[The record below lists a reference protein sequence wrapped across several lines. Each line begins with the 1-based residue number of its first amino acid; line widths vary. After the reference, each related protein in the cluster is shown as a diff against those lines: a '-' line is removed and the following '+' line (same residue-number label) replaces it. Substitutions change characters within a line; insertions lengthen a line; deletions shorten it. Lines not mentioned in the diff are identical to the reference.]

1 MKSKFKAFWSRLSS
15 KQRRSFV
22 TVTVG
27 CSLICFSLLGYLA
40 TREKSSPPVDAKKK
54 TDLVLLEPKLLEKT
68 QFLETQKEMARKDEE
83 NRQLKQQMEAIKAGG
98 PVLAG
103 QPALPS
109 PGVPVAGQPPLP
121 AQPVTVVQGQ
131 GTQMFPETMHAGHKV
146 GKGNT
151 VVASAPSPVLP
162 KGALP
167 LPPPPPLP
175 ADDASGQSATPP
187 ETEIGDISLVSSNF
201 QAKTP
206 PPEDKK
212 KEAAAMYLPPSF
224 MEAILLSGLDAPTSS
239 DAKGNP
245 VPALLKVKTPAF
257 LPNSVRADLKGCYVI
272 ADGRGNLATERA
284 ELLLVSLS
292 CLDRKGRA
300 VIDQKVKGFV
310 VDQDS
315 KIGLRGRVVAKMG
328 SMIARS
334 MIAGF
339 FGGVGE
345 VVRSSA
351 TTTAISPLG
360 TTQTVSAGDLAKA
373 GVGNGLANGFKD
385 IEKFYM
391 ELAHQTMPVIE
402 VSAAKPVT
410 LVISEGVNL
419 EIKKLRKGGVK

>member
-1 MKSKFKAFWSRLSS
+1 MKDKFKAFWSKLSS

-22 TVTVG
+22 MVTVG
-27 CSLICFSLLGYLA
+27 CVLIGFSLIGYLA
-40 TREKSSPPVDAKKK
+40 TRGKSAPPEDKRRQM
-54 TDLVLLEPKLLEKT
+54 DLALEPKLLEKT
-68 QFLETQKEMARKDEE
+68 QYLETQKEMARKDEE
-83 NRQLKQQMEAIKAGG
+83 NRLLKQQMEAIRNGVASAGSASSS
-98 PVLAG
+98 VAS
-103 QPALPS
+103 AS
-109 PGVPVAGQPPLP
+109 PTPGQPPVP
-121 AQPVTVVQGQ
+121 GQPNPVAQGNGPQAMPGTVT
-131 GTQMFPETMHAGHKV
+131 AGR
-146 GKGNT
+146 KG
-151 VVASAPSPVLP
+151 VKSSVASASPPPPSLSM
-162 KGALP
+162 GTLP
-167 LPPPPPLP
+167 LPPPPPMPSGDLT
-175 ADDASGQSATPP
+175 GQSATPP
-187 ETEIGDISLVSSNF
+187 DTEVGDISLVSSSA
-201 QAKTP
+201 QSKIP
-206 PPEDKK
+206 PAEDKK
-212 KEAAAMYLPPSF
+212 KETTAMYLPPSF

-245 VPALLKVKTPAF
+245 VPVLLKVKTPAF

-339 FGGVGE
+339 FGGVGD

-360 TTQTVSAGDLAKA
+360 ATQTIGAADLAKA
-373 GVGNGLANGFKD
+373 GVGNGLASGFKD

>member
-1 MKSKFKAFWSRLSS
+1 MKNKFKAFWDRLSS
-15 KQRRSFV
+15 KQRRNFV
-22 TVTVG
+22 TVMVG
-27 CSLICFSLLGYLA
+27 CALIGFSLLGYIA
-40 TREKSSPPVDAKKK
+40 TKGKAEPTANAKQTK
-54 TDLVLLEPKLLEKT
+54 DLSIETKLLEKS
-68 QFLETQKEMARKDEE
+68 QILESQKDMARKDEE
-83 NRQLKQQMEAIKAGG
+83 NRLLKQQMEAIKNGAAGAG
-98 PVLAG
+98 NIPMPVASPTPIPG
-103 QPALPS
+103 QPPV
-109 PGVPVAGQPPLP
+109 PGQPIPVAQEKGAQAMPEAIAAGRKGAMGSVAFSSPPPPSMKGTLPLPPLPPLP
-121 AQPVTVVQGQ
+121 AGDQ
-131 GTQMFPETMHAGHKV
+131 
-146 GKGNT
+146 
-151 VVASAPSPVLP
+151 
-162 KGALP
+162 
-167 LPPPPPLP
+167 
-175 ADDASGQSATPP
+175 SGQAAPPP
-187 ETEIGDISLVSSNF
+187 ETEIGDISLVSSGV
-201 QAKTP
+201 QTKTP
-206 PPEDKK
+206 PADDKK
-212 KEAAAMYLPPSF
+212 KEMTAMYLPPSF

-272 ADGRGNLATERA
+272 ADGKGNLATERA

-339 FGGVGE
+339 FGGVGD

-373 GVGNGLANGFKD
+373 GIGSGLANGFKD
-385 IEKFYM
+385 MEKFYM

>member
-1 MKSKFKAFWSRLSS
+1 MKNRIKVFWSGLSS
-15 KQRRSFV
+15 KRRKELAIAG
-22 TVTVG
+22 VG
-27 CSLICFSLLGYLA
+27 CGLLFLSLLGYLV
-40 TREKSSPPVDAKKK
+40 TRDRTASPAEAKKPS
-54 TDLVLLEPKLLEKT
+54 VLALEPKLLEKS
-68 QFLETQKEMARKDEE
+68 QMLETQKELSQKDEE
-83 NRQLKQQMEAIKAGG
+83 LKKYKEQIEAIKAGAAILPG
-98 PVLAG
+98 QPPVPAQPAVAQG
-103 QPALPS
+103 ETAQVKHGDASMGNKGIKNHPVIPPPPPALP
-109 PGVPVAGQPPLP
+109 
-121 AQPVTVVQGQ
+121 
-131 GTQMFPETMHAGHKV
+131 
-146 GKGNT
+146 NT
-151 VVASAPSPVLP
+151 
-162 KGALP
+162 P
-167 LPPPPPLP
+167 LPPPPPPPVPVHGADHAGLNAPP
-175 ADDASGQSATPP
+175 A
-187 ETEIGDISLVSSNF
+187 ETEIGDIAFVSSGVSP
-201 QAKTP
+201 KTAQS
-206 PPEDKK
+206 EDKK
-212 KEAAAMYLPPSF
+212 KEPAALYLPPSF

-239 DAKGNP
+239 EAKGNP

-272 ADGRGNLATERA
+272 ADGKGNLATERA

-339 FGGVGE
+339 FGGVGD
-345 VVRSSA
+345 VLKSSA

-360 TTQTVSAGDLAKA
+360 TTQTISPTDLAKA
-373 GVGNGLANGFKD
+373 GVGNGLAAGFKD

-419 EIKKLRKGGVK
+419 EIKKIRKGGVK

>member
-1 MKSKFKAFWSRLSS
+1 MKNKFKAFWSGLNS
-15 KQRRSFV
+15 KQRRDLAIV
-22 TVTVG
+22 GVG
-27 CSLICFSLLGYLA
+27 CMLICLSLLGYLA
-40 TREKSSPPVDAKKK
+40 TRGKTAPPSEVKKPS
-54 TDLVLLEPKLLEKT
+54 TLALEPKLLEKN
-68 QFLETQKEMARKDEE
+68 QFLETQKELSQKDEE
-83 NRQLKQQMEAIKAGG
+83 LKKYKLEMEAIKAGTVG
-98 PVLAG
+98 QPVLVSSSDATPGQSSLPG
-103 QPALPS
+103 QP
-109 PGVPVAGQPPLP
+109 VPVAQGQGPHVVAESVNAGRKGTKGNAAVASPPLP
-121 AQPVTVVQGQ
+121 
-131 GTQMFPETMHAGHKV
+131 
-146 GKGNT
+146 
-151 VVASAPSPVLP
+151 SLP

-167 LPPPPPLP
+167 PPPPPPSLP
-175 ADDASGQSATPP
+175 GGDPYGQSAPP
-187 ETEIGDISLVSSNF
+187 AETEIGDIALVSSTV
-201 QAKTP
+201 QTKT

-212 KEAAAMYLPPSF
+212 KEPAALYLPPSF

-272 ADGRGNLATERA
+272 ADGKGNLATERA

-339 FGGVGE
+339 FGGVGD

-360 TTQTVSAGDLAKA
+360 TTQTIGAADLAKA

>member
-1 MKSKFKAFWSRLSS
+1 MKNKFIAFWSGLSS

-22 TVTVG
+22 MVTVG
-27 CSLICFSLLGYLA
+27 CSLIGFSLLGYLA
-40 TREKSSPPVDAKKK
+40 TREKTAPPVDSKQAK
-54 TDLVLLEPKLLEKT
+54 DLSFETNLLEKS
-68 QFLETQKEMARKDEE
+68 QILETQKELSLKDEE
-83 NRQLKQQMEAIKAGG
+83 LKKYKEQMEAIKAG
-98 PVLAG
+98 A
-103 QPALPS
+103 A
-109 PGVPVAGQPPLP
+109 VPAGQPPLP
-121 AQPVTVVQGQ
+121 ASGAPAPPLPAQPVAVAQGQ
-131 GTQMFPETMHAGHKV
+131 GTKMAPENAIHK
-146 GKGNT
+146 GAKGST
-151 VVASAPSPVLP
+151 AIATASTPAFP

-167 LPPPPPLP
+167 LPPPPPP
-175 ADDASGQSATPP
+175 PSGEAYGQSAPP
-187 ETEIGDISLVSSNF
+187 PDTEIGDISLVSSTVP
-201 QAKTP
+201 AKAPT
-206 PPEDKK
+206 PEDKK
-212 KEAAAMYLPPSF
+212 KETTAMYLPPSF

-272 ADGRGNLATERA
+272 ADGKGNLATERA

-339 FGGVGE
+339 FGGVGD
-345 VVRSSA
+345 VIKTSA

-360 TTQTVSAGDLAKA
+360 STQTIGAADLAKA
-373 GVGNGLANGFKD
+373 GVGSGLASGFKD

-419 EIKKLRKGGVK
+419 EIKKLRKGGNK

>member
-1 MKSKFKAFWSRLSS
+1 MKDKFKAFWSGLSS
-15 KQRRSFV
+15 RQRRDLAIV
-22 TVTVG
+22 GVG
-27 CSLICFSLLGYLA
+27 CLLICLSLLGYLGI
-40 TREKSSPPVDAKKK
+40 REKAAPPAEVKKPSNLSP
-54 TDLVLLEPKLLEKT
+54 EPHLMEKN
-68 QFLETQKEMARKDEE
+68 QLMEAQKELAQKDEE
-83 NRQLKQQMEAIKAGG
+83 LKKYRQEMEAIKAGT
-98 PVLAG
+98 PG
-103 QPALPS
+103 QP
-109 PGVPVAGQPPLP
+109 VQVASGAIPNQPPLP
-121 AQPVTVVQGQ
+121 GQSVPVAQGQTAQPI
-131 GTQMFPETMHAGHKV
+131 PEAAHAGR
-146 GKGNT
+146 KGAKGSPT
-151 VVASAPSPVLP
+151 IASASASALP
-162 KGALP
+162 KGTLP
-167 LPPPPPLP
+167 LPPPPPPPP
-175 ADDASGQSATPP
+175 AGDSIGQSAPP
-187 ETEIGDISLVSSNF
+187 AETEIGDIVLVSNDV
-201 QAKTP
+201 QQKAV
-206 PPEDKK
+206 PEDKK
-212 KEAAAMYLPPSF
+212 KEPASLYLPPSF

-272 ADGRGNLATERA
+272 ADGKGNLATERA

-339 FGGVGE
+339 FGGVGN
-345 VVRSSA
+345 VIRTSA

-360 TTQTVSAGDLAKA
+360 TTQTVGAGDLAKA

-419 EIKKLRKGGVK
+419 EIKKIRKGGTQ

>member
-1 MKSKFKAFWSRLSS
+1 MKDKFKAFWSKLSS

-22 TVTVG
+22 MITVG
-27 CSLICFSLLGYLA
+27 CALICFSMLGYLA
-40 TREKSSPPVDAKKK
+40 TKGKNSPPLDAKKRM
-54 TDLVLLEPKLLEKT
+54 DLALEPKLLEKT
-68 QFLETQKEMARKDEE
+68 EYLETQKEIARKDEE
-83 NRQLKQQMEAIKAGG
+83 NRQLKQQMEAIKSGATG
-98 PVLAG
+98 VTS
-103 QPALPS
+103 QPALPAS
-109 PGVPVAGQPPLP
+109 ATPNPVQPALQGQPI
-121 AQPVTVVQGQ
+121 TVAQGQ
-131 GTQMFPETMHAGHKV
+131 GPQATPGGLAV
-146 GKGNT
+146 VRKGT
-151 VVASAPSPVLP
+151 KGTGPFASPPPPNLS
-162 KGALP
+162 KGAFP

-175 ADDASGQSATPP
+175 AGEGYGQPATLP
-187 ETEIGDISLVSSNF
+187 ETEIGDISLVSSTV
-201 QAKTP
+201 QTKTP

-212 KEAAAMYLPPSF
+212 KETTAMYLPPSF

-292 CLDRKGRA
+292 CLDRKGGA

-339 FGGVGE
+339 FGGVGD
-345 VVRSSA
+345 VIRSSA

-373 GVGNGLANGFKD
+373 GVGNGLASGFKD

-402 VSAAKPVT
+402 VSASKPVT

>member
-1 MKSKFKAFWSRLSS
+1 MKNKFKAFWSGLSS
-15 KQRRSFV
+15 RQRRDLAIV
-22 TVTVG
+22 GVG
-27 CSLICFSLLGYLA
+27 CMLISMSLLGYLV
-40 TREKSSPPVDAKKK
+40 TRGNTALPSEVKKPS
-54 TDLVLLEPKLLEKT
+54 TLAIDQKLLEKS
-68 QFLETQKEMARKDEE
+68 QFLETQKELSQKDEE
-83 NRQLKQQMEAIKAGG
+83 LKKYKQEIEAIKAGT
-98 PVLAG
+98 AG
-103 QPALPS
+103 QPVLTASAAPT
-109 PGVPVAGQPPLP
+109 PGQPPLSG
-121 AQPVTVVQGQ
+121 QPLSVAQGQ
-131 GTQMFPETMHAGHKV
+131 TVQMVPDAAHAARKGV
-146 GKGNT
+146 KGNAA
-151 VVASAPSPVLP
+151 VISPPPQGLM
-162 KGALP
+162 KMA
-167 LPPPPPLP
+167 LPPPPPPLHGG
-175 ADDASGQSATPP
+175 DISGQPAPP
-187 ETEIGDISLVSSNF
+187 VETEIGDISLVSSNV
-201 QAKTP
+201 QPKSLPA
-206 PPEDKK
+206 EDKK
-212 KEAAAMYLPPSF
+212 KETAALYLPPSF

-272 ADGRGNLATERA
+272 ADGKGNLATERA

-339 FGGVGE
+339 FGGVGD
-345 VVRSSA
+345 VIKSSA

-360 TTQTVSAGDLAKA
+360 TTQTIGAADLAKA

-419 EIKKLRKGGVK
+419 EIKKIRKGGMQ

>member
-1 MKSKFKAFWSRLSS
+1 MPTGD
-15 KQRRSFV
+15 Q
-22 TVTVG
+22 T
-27 CSLICFSLLGYLA
+27 
-40 TREKSSPPVDAKKK
+40 
-54 TDLVLLEPKLLEKT
+54 
-68 QFLETQKEMARKDEE
+68 
-83 NRQLKQQMEAIKAGG
+83 
-98 PVLAG
+98 
-103 QPALPS
+103 
-109 PGVPVAGQPPLP
+109 
-121 AQPVTVVQGQ
+121 
-131 GTQMFPETMHAGHKV
+131 
-146 GKGNT
+146 
-151 VVASAPSPVLP
+151 
-162 KGALP
+162 
-167 LPPPPPLP
+167 
-175 ADDASGQSATPP
+175 GQSAPPP
-187 ETEIGDISLVSSNF
+187 ETEIGDISLVSSSG
-201 QAKTP
+201 QAKTLP
-206 PPEDKK
+206 AEDKK
-212 KEAAAMYLPPSF
+212 KETTAMYLPPSF

-339 FGGVGE
+339 FGGVGD
-345 VVRSSA
+345 VVKSSA

-360 TTQTVSAGDLAKA
+360 TTQTIGAADLAKA

>member
-1 MKSKFKAFWSRLSS
+1 MKNKFIAFWSGLSS

-22 TVTVG
+22 MVTVG
-27 CSLICFSLLGYLA
+27 CSLIGFSLLGYLA
-40 TREKSSPPVDAKKK
+40 TRGKTSPPVDVKKNM
-54 TDLVLLEPKLLEKT
+54 DLVLESRLLEKT
-68 QFLETQKEMARKDEE
+68 QYLETQKELSQKDEE
-83 NRQLKQQMEAIKAGG
+83 LKKYKEQMEAIKAGAAV
-98 PVLAG
+98 PAG
-103 QPALPS
+103 QPPLPS
-109 PGVPVAGQPPLP
+109 SGAPAPPLP
-121 AQPVTVVQGQ
+121 AQPVTVAQGQ
-131 GTQMFPETMHAGHKV
+131 GPKMAPENAVHK
-146 GKGNT
+146 GTKGNT
-151 VVASAPSPVLP
+151 AIATASTPAFP

-167 LPPPPPLP
+167 LPPPPPPPSGETYGQP
-175 ADDASGQSATPP
+175 APPP
-187 ETEIGDISLVSSNF
+187 ETEIGDISLVSSTV
-201 QAKTP
+201 QGKALA
-206 PPEDKK
+206 PEDKK
-212 KEAAAMYLPPSF
+212 KETAAMYLPPSF

-272 ADGRGNLATERA
+272 ADGKGNLATERA

-339 FGGVGE
+339 FGGVGD
-345 VVRSSA
+345 VIRTSA

-360 TTQTVSAGDLAKA
+360 STQTIGAADLAKA
-373 GVGNGLANGFKD
+373 GVGSGLASGFKD

-419 EIKKLRKGGVK
+419 EIKKLRNGGNK

>member
-1 MKSKFKAFWSRLSS
+1 MKDRFKARWNGLSS
-15 KQRRSFV
+15 RQRRNLV
-22 TVTVG
+22 IAAVG
-27 CSLICFSLLGYLA
+27 CVVICISLAGYLA
-40 TREKSSPPVDAKKK
+40 TRGNNAQSPDVKKPSSLAI
-54 TDLVLLEPKLLEKT
+54 ESKLLEKN
-68 QFLETQKEMARKDEE
+68 QFLEAQKELSQKDEE
-83 NRQLKQQMEAIKAGG
+83 LKKYRQEMEEIMAGKAAQPGQSVPAAQG
-98 PVLAG
+98 QTARMIPDAALAG
-103 QPALPS
+103 RKGTRGNTAVASTPNPGLPKVS
-109 PGVPVAGQPPLP
+109 LPPIPLPPLP
-121 AQPVTVVQGQ
+121 GGDP
-131 GTQMFPETMHAGHKV
+131 
-146 GKGNT
+146 
-151 VVASAPSPVLP
+151 
-162 KGALP
+162 
-167 LPPPPPLP
+167 
-175 ADDASGQSATPP
+175 SGQSATPA
-187 ETEIGDISLVSSNF
+187 ETEIGDISLVMGTV
-201 QAKTP
+201 QPKI

-212 KEAAAMYLPPSF
+212 KEPAALYLPPSF

-272 ADGRGNLATERA
+272 ADGKGNLATERA

-328 SMIARS
+328 SLIARS

-339 FGGVGE
+339 FGGVGD
-345 VVRSSA
+345 VIRSSA

-360 TTQTVSAGDLAKA
+360 ATQTIGTADLAKA

-419 EIKKLRKGGVK
+419 EIKKIRKGGMQ

>member
-1 MKSKFKAFWSRLSS
+1 MKSKLEAFWSRLSS
-15 KQRRSFV
+15 KQRRDLAIIG
-22 TVTVG
+22 VG
-27 CSLICFSLLGYLA
+27 CTLICLSLLGYLA
-40 TREKSSPPVDAKKK
+40 TRGKMAQPSEAMKPSSLA
-54 TDLVLLEPKLLEKT
+54 LEPKLLEKN
-68 QFLETQKEMARKDEE
+68 QFLETQKELSQKDEE
-83 NRQLKQQMEAIKAGG
+83 LKKYKQEMEAIKAGS
-98 PVLAG
+98 AG
-103 QPALPS
+103 QP
-109 PGVPVAGQPPLP
+109 VPVSSTGAIPGGQPPLP
-121 AQPVTVVQGQ
+121 GQPVPVAQGQ
-131 GTQMFPETMHAGHKV
+131 GPHAVPETETFGR
-146 GKGNT
+146 KG
-151 VVASAPSPVLP
+151 ARGSAAAVSPPPPGLP

-167 LPPPPPLP
+167 PPPPPPLP
-175 ADDASGQSATPP
+175 GGEPSSQSVPLA
-187 ETEIGDISLVSSNF
+187 ETEIGDISLISSTV
-201 QAKTP
+201 QPKAAS
-206 PPEDKK
+206 EDKK
-212 KEAAAMYLPPSF
+212 KESAALYLPPSF

-272 ADGRGNLATERA
+272 ADGKGNLATERA

-339 FGGVGE
+339 FGGVGD

-360 TTQTVSAGDLAKA
+360 ATQTVGAGDLAKA
-373 GVGNGLANGFKD
+373 GVGSGLANGFKD

-419 EIKKLRKGGVK
+419 EIKKIRRGGVQ

>member
-1 MKSKFKAFWSRLSS
+1 MKSKLEAFWSRLGSR
-15 KQRRSFV
+15 QRRDLAIIG
-22 TVTVG
+22 VG
-27 CSLICFSLLGYLA
+27 CLLICLSLLGYLA
-40 TREKSSPPVDAKKK
+40 TRGKMAQPSEVMKPSSLA
-54 TDLVLLEPKLLEKT
+54 LEPKLLEKN
-68 QFLETQKEMARKDEE
+68 QFLETQKELSQKDEE
-83 NRQLKQQMEAIKAGG
+83 LKKYKQEMEAIKAGN
-98 PVLAG
+98 AG
-103 QPALPS
+103 QPALAS
-109 PGVPVAGQPPLP
+109 STGAIPGGQPPLP
-121 AQPVTVVQGQ
+121 GQPVPVAQGQ
-131 GTQMFPETMHAGHKV
+131 GPHAVPETENSGR
-146 GKGNT
+146 KG
-151 VVASAPSPVLP
+151 ARGSAAAVSPPPPGLP

-167 LPPPPPLP
+167 PPPPPPFP
-175 ADDASGQSATPP
+175 AGEPSGQSVPVA
-187 ETEIGDISLVSSNF
+187 ETEIGDISLVSSTV
-201 QAKTP
+201 QPKAAS
-206 PPEDKK
+206 EDKK
-212 KEAAAMYLPPSF
+212 KEPAALYLPPSF

-272 ADGRGNLATERA
+272 ADGKGNLATERA

-339 FGGVGE
+339 FGGVGD

-360 TTQTVSAGDLAKA
+360 ATQTVGAGDLAKA
-373 GVGNGLANGFKD
+373 GVGSGLANGFKD

-419 EIKKLRKGGVK
+419 EIKKIRRGGVQ

>member
-1 MKSKFKAFWSRLSS
+1 MKNRIKAFWSGLSS
-15 KQRRSFV
+15 KRRKELAIAGVGFALIFLSF
-22 TVTVG
+22 
-27 CSLICFSLLGYLA
+27 LGYLA
-40 TREKSSPPVDAKKK
+40 TRGKDASPAEVKKSLNLA
-54 TDLVLLEPKLLEKT
+54 LEPKLLEKS
-68 QFLETQKEMARKDEE
+68 QMLETQKELAQKDEE
-83 NRQLKQQMEAIKAGG
+83 LKKYKEEMELIKAGAAVPSG
-98 PVLAG
+98 LPPVPG
-103 QPALPS
+103 QPVAVAQGQTTPAKPEVASSRQNGTKGSFTS
-109 PGVPVAGQPPLP
+109 PPPPPLP
-121 AQPVTVVQGQ
+121 RT
-131 GTQMFPETMHAGHKV
+131 
-146 GKGNT
+146 
-151 VVASAPSPVLP
+151 
-162 KGALP
+162 P
-167 LPPPPPLP
+167 LPPPPPP
-175 ADDASGQSATPP
+175 PVPVPGADHSGQSAPP
-187 ETEIGDISLVSSNF
+187 AETEIGDIALVSNPV
-201 QAKTP
+201 QIKI
-206 PPEDKK
+206 PPENKK
-212 KEAAAMYLPPSF
+212 KEPSALYLPPSF

-239 DAKGNP
+239 EAKGNP

-272 ADGRGNLATERA
+272 ADGKGNLATERA

-300 VIDQKVKGFV
+300 VIDQKAKGFV

-339 FGGVGE
+339 FGGVGD
-345 VVRSSA
+345 VLKSSA

-360 TTQTVSAGDLAKA
+360 TTQTVSASDLAKA
-373 GVGNGLANGFKD
+373 GVGNGLASGFKD

-419 EIKKLRKGGVK
+419 EIKKIRKGGVK

>member
-1 MKSKFKAFWSRLSS
+1 MKNKIKAFWSGLNS
-15 KQRRSFV
+15 KQRRDV
-22 TVTVG
+22 AIAGVG
-27 CSLICFSLLGYLA
+27 CILICLSLLGYLA
-40 TREKSSPPVDAKKK
+40 TRGKTKEPSDVKKPA
-54 TDLVLLEPKLLEKT
+54 TLALEPKLLEKN
-68 QFLETQKEMARKDEE
+68 QFLETQKELSQKDEE
-83 NRQLKQQMEAIKAGG
+83 LKKYKQEMEAIKARTNG
-98 PVLAG
+98 PPV
-103 QPALPS
+103 PAVAS
-109 PGVPVAGQPPLP
+109 SGTIPGEPPLP
-121 AQPVTVVQGQ
+121 VQVASVASGQ
-131 GTQMFPETMHAGHKV
+131 GPRVISEPVNTGR
-146 GKGNT
+146 KGPKTNGAF
-151 VVASAPSPVLP
+151 ASSPQPGLP
-162 KGALP
+162 KMA
-167 LPPPPPLP
+167 LPPPPPPPTVGDYSTQP
-175 ADDASGQSATPP
+175 APSA
-187 ETEIGDISLVSSNF
+187 EIEIGDISLVSTTV
-201 QAKTP
+201 QPKA

-212 KEAAAMYLPPSF
+212 KEPASLYLPPSF

-257 LPNSVRADLKGCYVI
+257 LPNSVRADLKGCYII

-339 FGGVGE
+339 FGGVGD
-345 VVRSSA
+345 VVKSSA

-373 GVGNGLANGFKD
+373 GVGNGLASGFKD

-391 ELAHQTMPVIE
+391 ELARQTMPVIE

>member
-1 MKSKFKAFWSRLSS
+1 MMKNKFIAFWRRLSS

-22 TVTVG
+22 MVTVG
-27 CSLICFSLLGYLA
+27 CSLLGFSLLGYLA
-40 TREKSSPPVDAKKK
+40 TRGKTAPPVDAKKK
-54 TDLVLLEPKLLEKT
+54 MDLALEPRLLEKT
-68 QFLETQKEMARKDEE
+68 QYLETQKELSQKDEE
-83 NRQLKQQMEAIKAGG
+83 LKKYKEQMEAIKAGTA
-98 PVLAG
+98 VQSG
-103 QPALPS
+103 QPPLPS
-109 PGVPVAGQPPLP
+109 SGASTGQPPLP
-121 AQPVTVVQGQ
+121 AQPVAVAQGQ
-131 GTQMFPETMHAGHKV
+131 GTKMAPENAGHK
-146 GKGNT
+146 GAKGST
-151 VVASAPSPVLP
+151 AIATAPSPAFP
-162 KGALP
+162 KGAFP
-167 LPPPPPLP
+167 LPPPPPP
-175 ADDASGQSATPP
+175 PSGEAYGQSAPPP
-187 ETEIGDISLVSSNF
+187 ETEIGDISLVSSSV
-201 QAKTP
+201 QAKVPT
-206 PPEDKK
+206 PEDKK
-212 KEAAAMYLPPSF
+212 KETAGMYLPPSF

-272 ADGRGNLATERA
+272 ADGKGNLATERA

-339 FGGVGE
+339 FGGVGD
-345 VVRSSA
+345 VIKTSA

-360 TTQTVSAGDLAKA
+360 STQTIGAADLAKA
-373 GVGNGLANGFKD
+373 GVGSGLASGFKD

-419 EIKKLRKGGVK
+419 EIKKLRKGGNK

>member
-1 MKSKFKAFWSRLSS
+1 MKNKFKAFWSGLNSR
-15 KQRRSFV
+15 QRRDLAIV
-22 TVTVG
+22 GVG
-27 CSLICFSLLGYLA
+27 CMLICLSLLGYLA
-40 TREKSSPPVDAKKK
+40 TRGKTVPPSEVKKPS
-54 TDLVLLEPKLLEKT
+54 TLALEPKLLEKN
-68 QFLETQKEMARKDEE
+68 QFLETQKELSQKDEE
-83 NRQLKQQMEAIKAGG
+83 LKKYKQEMEAIKAGTVG
-98 PVLAG
+98 QPVLVTSPGATPGQSSLPG
-103 QPALPS
+103 QP
-109 PGVPVAGQPPLP
+109 VPVA
-121 AQPVTVVQGQ
+121 QGQ
-131 GTQMFPETMHAGHKV
+131 GPLVMAESANAGRK
-146 GKGNT
+146 GTKGNAA
-151 VVASAPSPVLP
+151 VASPPPPSLP

-167 LPPPPPLP
+167 PPPPPLLP
-175 ADDASGQSATPP
+175 GGDPYGQSAPP
-187 ETEIGDISLVSSNF
+187 AETEIGDIALVSSTV
-201 QAKTP
+201 QPKT

-212 KEAAAMYLPPSF
+212 KEPAALYLPPSF

-272 ADGRGNLATERA
+272 ADGKGNLATERA

-339 FGGVGE
+339 FGGVGD

-360 TTQTVSAGDLAKA
+360 TTQTIGAADLAKA
-373 GVGNGLANGFKD
+373 GVGNGLASGFKD

-419 EIKKLRKGGVK
+419 EIKKIRKGGMQ

>member
-1 MKSKFKAFWSRLSS
+1 MKDKFKAFWIKLSS

-22 TVTVG
+22 MVTVG
-27 CSLICFSLLGYLA
+27 CALIGFSLMGYLA
-40 TREKSSPPVDAKKK
+40 TRGKTAPPEDKRKQM
-54 TDLVLLEPKLLEKT
+54 DLALEPKLLEKT
-68 QFLETQKEMARKDEE
+68 QYLETQKEMARKDEE
-83 NRQLKQQMEAIKAGG
+83 NRLLKQQMEAIKNGTAG
-98 PVLAG
+98 AG
-103 QPALPS
+103 TQPAS
-109 PGVPVAGQPPLP
+109 VASATTTQGQPPVP
-121 AQPVTVVQGQ
+121 GQPIPVAQGNGPQPVTGNAA
-131 GTQMFPETMHAGHKV
+131 AGR
-146 GKGNT
+146 
-151 VVASAPSPVLP
+151 
-162 KGALP
+162 KGAKGSVAFASPPPPSLSKGTLP
-167 LPPPPPLP
+167 LPPPPPMP
-175 ADDASGQSATPP
+175 AGDQYGQPATPP
-187 ETEIGDISLVSSNF
+187 ETEVGDISLVSSSS
-201 QAKTP
+201 QAKIP
-206 PPEDKK
+206 PAEDKK
-212 KEAAAMYLPPSF
+212 KETTAMYLPPSF

-245 VPALLKVKTPAF
+245 VPALMKVKTPAF

-339 FGGVGE
+339 FGGVGD
-345 VVRSSA
+345 VIRSSA

-360 TTQTVSAGDLAKA
+360 ATQTIGAADLAKA
-373 GVGNGLANGFKD
+373 GVGNGLASGFKD

>member
-1 MKSKFKAFWSRLSS
+1 MKDKYKAFWSRLSS

-22 TVTVG
+22 MVTVG
-27 CSLICFSLLGYLA
+27 CVLIGFSLMGYLA
-40 TREKSSPPVDAKKK
+40 TRGKTASPVDAKKSM
-54 TDLVLLEPKLLEKT
+54 DLALEPKLLEKT

-83 NRQLKQQMEAIKAGG
+83 NRQLKQQMEAIKN
-98 PVLAG
+98 
-103 QPALPS
+103 
-109 PGVPVAGQPPLP
+109 GVASSGSVSSPVASASPTPGQPPLP
-121 AQPVTVVQGQ
+121 GQPIPVAQGNGPQPMPGTVS
-131 GTQMFPETMHAGHKV
+131 AGR
-146 GKGNT
+146 KGAKSS
-151 VVASAPSPVLP
+151 VASVSPPPPSIS
-162 KGALP
+162 KGSLP
-167 LPPPPPLP
+167 LPPPPPMPSGDQAGQP
-175 ADDASGQSATPP
+175 ASPP
-187 ETEIGDISLVSSNF
+187 DTEVGDISLVSSSG
-201 QAKTP
+201 QSKITP
-206 PPEDKK
+206 AEDKK
-212 KEAAAMYLPPSF
+212 KETTAMYLPPSF

-339 FGGVGE
+339 FGGVGD
-345 VVRSSA
+345 VIRSSA

-360 TTQTVSAGDLAKA
+360 TTQTVGAGDLAKA

>member
-1 MKSKFKAFWSRLSS
+1 MKSKFKAFWSRLNS
-15 KQRRSFV
+15 KQRRDLAIIG
-22 TVTVG
+22 VG
-27 CSLICFSLLGYLA
+27 CMLICLSLLGYLA
-40 TREKSSPPVDAKKK
+40 TRGKIARPSE
-54 TDLVLLEPKLLEKT
+54 VLKPSTLALEPKLLEKN
-68 QFLETQKEMARKDEE
+68 QFLETQKELSQKDEE
-83 NRQLKQQMEAIKAGG
+83 LKKYKQEMEAIKAGTAG
-98 PVLAG
+98 QPVLASSTG
-103 QPALPS
+103 AIP
-109 PGVPVAGQPPLP
+109 GQPPLP
-121 AQPVTVVQGQ
+121 GQPVPVVQGQ
-131 GTQMFPETMHAGHKV
+131 GPHSIPEAENFGR
-146 GKGNT
+146 KGARGSNA
-151 VVASAPSPVLP
+151 VASPPPPGLP

-167 LPPPPPLP
+167 PPPPPP
-175 ADDASGQSATPP
+175 PPFPGGEPSGQSVPVA
-187 ETEIGDISLVSSNF
+187 ETEIGDISLISSTV
-201 QAKTP
+201 QPKAP
-206 PPEDKK
+206 AEDKK
-212 KEAAAMYLPPSF
+212 KEPAALYLPPSF

-272 ADGRGNLATERA
+272 ADGKGNLATERA

-339 FGGVGE
+339 FGGVGD

-360 TTQTVSAGDLAKA
+360 ATQTVSAGDLAKA
-373 GVGNGLANGFKD
+373 GVGNGLASGFKD

-419 EIKKLRKGGVK
+419 EIKKIRRGGVQ

>member
-1 MKSKFKAFWSRLSS
+1 MKNKFKAFWDKLTS

-22 TVTVG
+22 AVTVG
-27 CSLICFSLLGYLA
+27 CALLGFSLLGYLA
-40 TREKSSPPVDAKKK
+40 TKEKTVPQDTKKSMN
-54 TDLVLLEPKLLEKT
+54 LSLEPKLLEKS
-68 QFLETQKEMARKDEE
+68 QYLENQKEMARKDEE
-83 NRQLKQQMEAIKAGG
+83 NRLLKQQMETIKNGAAGG
-98 PVLAG
+98 G
-103 QPALPS
+103 S
-109 PGVPVAGQPPLP
+109 
-121 AQPVTVVQGQ
+121 T
-131 GTQMFPETMHAGHKV
+131 
-146 GKGNT
+146 
-151 VVASAPSPVLP
+151 PSPVVSATSIPVQPPVPGQVAQGSGQQSFPEVVAANRKSVKGSGAFSSLP
-162 KGALP
+162 PQSVKGTLP
-167 LPPPPPLP
+167 LPPLPPMPTGDQPGLSAPP
-175 ADDASGQSATPP
+175 A
-187 ETEIGDISLVSSNF
+187 ETEIGDISLVSSSG
-201 QAKTP
+201 QTKLP
-206 PPEDKK
+206 PAEDKK
-212 KEAAAMYLPPSF
+212 KEPTAMYLPPSF

-339 FGGVGE
+339 FGGVGD
-345 VVRSSA
+345 VLKTSA

-360 TTQTVSAGDLAKA
+360 TTQTVSASDLAKA
-373 GVGNGLANGFKD
+373 GVGNGLASGFKD

>member
-1 MKSKFKAFWSRLSS
+1 MKDKLKAWWSNLSS
-15 KQRRSFV
+15 GRRRSLALF
-22 TVTVG
+22 G
-27 CSLICFSLLGYLA
+27 MGLALICISLAAYPAVRHKTAPSPEVEKPSNLNPEPNLIEKNRIMEAQRELA
-40 TREKSSPPVDAKKK
+40 
-54 TDLVLLEPKLLEKT
+54 
-68 QFLETQKEMARKDEE
+68 QKDEE
-83 NRQLKQQMEAIKAGG
+83 LKKYRQEVEAIKAGAAA
-98 PVLAG
+98 P
-103 QPALPS
+103 
-109 PGVPVAGQPPLP
+109 AGQPPLP
-121 AQPVTVVQGQ
+121 ATGALQPGQSPQSMPPVPVAPGQ
-131 GTQMFPETMHAGHKV
+131 GARTANDIVRAGHR
-146 GKGNT
+146 GASGNPN
-151 VVASAPSPVLP
+151 VASVSAPAMP
-162 KGALP
+162 KGTFQ
-167 LPPPPPLP
+167 LPPPPPP
-175 ADDASGQSATPP
+175 PVDSSGQSPAPV
-187 ETEIGDISLVSSNF
+187 ETEIGDISLVSGPG
-201 QAKTP
+201 QPKVA
-206 PPEDKK
+206 PEDKK
-212 KEAAAMYLPPSF
+212 KEPASLYLPPSF

-245 VPALLKVKTPAF
+245 VPALMKVKTPAF

-339 FGGVGE
+339 FGGVGD

-360 TTQTVSAGDLAKA
+360 TTQTVGAGDLAKA
-373 GVGNGLANGFKD
+373 GVGNGLASGFKD

-419 EIKKLRKGGVK
+419 EIKKIRKGGTQ

>member
-1 MKSKFKAFWSRLSS
+1 MKDKFKAFWSKLSS

-22 TVTVG
+22 MVTVG
-27 CSLICFSLLGYLA
+27 CVLIGFSLISYLA
-40 TREKSSPPVDAKKK
+40 TRGKSATPEDKRRQM
-54 TDLVLLEPKLLEKT
+54 DLALEPKLLEKT
-68 QFLETQKEMARKDEE
+68 QYLETQKEMARKDEE
-83 NRQLKQQMEAIKAGG
+83 NRLLKQQMEAIKNGVAG
-98 PVLAG
+98 AG
-103 QPALPS
+103 S
-109 PGVPVAGQPPLP
+109 VSSPVASASPTPGQPPVP
-121 AQPVTVVQGQ
+121 GQPNPVAQGNGPQAMPGTVT
-131 GTQMFPETMHAGHKV
+131 AGR
-146 GKGNT
+146 KGAKGS
-151 VVASAPSPVLP
+151 VASASPPPPSLS
-162 KGALP
+162 KGTLP
-167 LPPPPPLP
+167 LPPPPPMPSGDQTGQP
-175 ADDASGQSATPP
+175 AMPP
-187 ETEIGDISLVSSNF
+187 DTEVGDISLVSSSA
-201 QAKTP
+201 QSKIP
-206 PPEDKK
+206 PVEDKK
-212 KEAAAMYLPPSF
+212 KETTAMYLPPSF

-245 VPALLKVKTPAF
+245 VPVLLKVKTPAF

-339 FGGVGE
+339 FGGVGD
-345 VVRSSA
+345 VIRSSA

-360 TTQTVSAGDLAKA
+360 ATQTIGAADLAKA
-373 GVGNGLANGFKD
+373 GVGNGLASGFKD

>member
-1 MKSKFKAFWSRLSS
+1 MKDKFKAFWSGLSS
-15 KQRRSFV
+15 SKRRSLGIIG
-22 TVTVG
+22 VG
-27 CSLICFSLLGYLA
+27 CVLVCLSLLGYFVI
-40 TREKSSPPVDAKKK
+40 REKAAPPAEVKKPSNLNPEPNLMEKNRYMEAKKE
-54 TDLVLLEPKLLEKT
+54 LA
-68 QFLETQKEMARKDEE
+68 QKDEE
-83 NRQLKQQMEAIKAGG
+83 LKKYRQEVEAIKSGAAVNAG
-98 PVLAG
+98 L
-103 QPALPS
+103 
-109 PGVPVAGQPPLP
+109 PPLP
-121 AQPVTVVQGQ
+121 GQPVAVAHGQ
-131 GTQMFPETMHAGHKV
+131 GAQVIPEAVNPGRKGT
-146 GKGNT
+146 KGNAVIT
-151 VVASAPSPVLP
+151 QPPPPVLP

-167 LPPPPPLP
+167 IPPPPPMP
-175 ADDASGQSATPP
+175 GGDVYGQSAPP
-187 ETEIGDISLVSSNF
+187 AETEIGDISLVSSTV
-201 QAKTP
+201 QPKTAV
-206 PPEDKK
+206 EDKK
-212 KEAAAMYLPPSF
+212 KEQAALYLPPSF

-272 ADGRGNLATERA
+272 ADGKGNLATERA

-339 FGGVGE
+339 FGGVGD

-419 EIKKLRKGGVK
+419 EIKKIRKGGVQ

>member
-1 MKSKFKAFWSRLSS
+1 MKSKFRAFWSGLSS

-22 TVTVG
+22 MITVG
-27 CSLICFSLLGYLA
+27 CSLIGFSLLGYLA
-40 TREKSSPPVDAKKK
+40 TRGKTSPPVDGKRKM
-54 TDLVLLEPKLLEKT
+54 DLALEPKLLEKS
-68 QFLETQKEMARKDEE
+68 QYLETQKELSQKDEE
-83 NRQLKQQMEAIKAGG
+83 LKKYKEQMEAIKA
-98 PVLAG
+98 
-103 QPALPS
+103 
-109 PGVPVAGQPPLP
+109 VPAGQPPLP
-121 AQPVTVVQGQ
+121 SSGAAVAGQPPIPAQPVMVAHGQ
-131 GTQMFPETMHAGHKV
+131 GMQMTSETAYAAHKGAKVNTGV
-146 GKGNT
+146 G
-151 VVASAPSPVLP
+151 SAPSPPFP
-162 KGALP
+162 KGTFP
-167 LPPPPPLP
+167 LPPPPPPLP
-175 ADDASGQSATPP
+175 VGEGAGPLAAPP
-187 ETEIGDISLVSSNF
+187 ETEIGDIALVSSSV
-201 QAKTP
+201 QAKTAP
-206 PPEDKK
+206 AEDKK
-212 KEAAAMYLPPSF
+212 KETAAMYLPPSF

-339 FGGVGE
+339 FGGVGD
-345 VVRSSA
+345 VIRSSA

-360 TTQTVSAGDLAKA
+360 TTQTVGAGDLAKA
-373 GVGNGLANGFKD
+373 GVGNGLASGFKD
-385 IEKFYM
+385 VEKFYM

>member
-1 MKSKFKAFWSRLSS
+1 MKNKFKAFWSRLSS

-22 TVTVG
+22 MVTVG
-27 CSLICFSLLGYLA
+27 CVLIGFSLVGYLA
-40 TREKSSPPVDAKKK
+40 TKGKTTTPLDTKKSM
-54 TDLVLLEPKLLEKT
+54 DLALETKLLEKT
-68 QFLETQKEMARKDEE
+68 QYLEIQKEMARKDEE
-83 NRQLKQQMEAIKAGG
+83 NRLLKHQMEAIKNGAAGTG
-98 PVLAG
+98 SV
-103 QPALPS
+103 PS
-109 PGVPVAGQPPLP
+109 PAGSATPQPGQPPVPGQPLP
-121 AQPVTVVQGQ
+121 VAQGPGSQAIPG
-131 GTQMFPETMHAGHKV
+131 A
-146 GKGNT
+146 
-151 VVASAPSPVLP
+151 VAPGR
-162 KGALP
+162 KGAKGSGAFASPPYPSLSKGTLP

-175 ADDASGQSATPP
+175 AGDQYGQSATPP
-187 ETEIGDISLVSSNF
+187 ETEIGDISRVASSG
-201 QAKTP
+201 QSKTP
-206 PPEDKK
+206 QPEDKK
-212 KEAAAMYLPPSF
+212 KETTAMYLPPSF

-257 LPNSVRADLKGCYVI
+257 LPNSVGADLKGCYVI

-339 FGGVGE
+339 FGGVGD
-345 VVRSSA
+345 VIKSSA

-360 TTQTVSAGDLAKA
+360 TTQTIGAADLAKA

>member
-1 MKSKFKAFWSRLSS
+1 MKNKFKAFWDRLTS
-15 KQRRSFV
+15 KQRRSLAA
-22 TVTVG
+22 VTVG
-27 CSLICFSLLGYLA
+27 CVLLGFSLLGYFATKEKTVPQDTKKSTNLA
-40 TREKSSPPVDAKKK
+40 
-54 TDLVLLEPKLLEKT
+54 LEPKLLEKS
-68 QFLETQKEMARKDEE
+68 QYLENQKEMARKDEE
-83 NRQLKQQMEAIKAGG
+83 NRLLKQQMETIKNGTAGVG
-98 PVLAG
+98 
-103 QPALPS
+103 S
-109 PGVPVAGQPPLP
+109 TPLP
-121 AQPVTVVQGQ
+121 
-131 GTQMFPETMHAGHKV
+131 
-146 GKGNT
+146 
-151 VVASAPSPVLP
+151 VASATPIPVQPPVPGQVAQGSGQQSLP
-162 KGALP
+162 EVVATNRKNAKGSGAFSSVPPQNVKGTLP
-167 LPPPPPLP
+167 LPLLPPMPTG
-175 ADDASGQSATPP
+175 DQSALSAPP
-187 ETEIGDISLVSSNF
+187 VESEIGDISLVSSSG
-201 QAKTP
+201 QTKP
-206 PPEDKK
+206 PTSEDKK
-212 KEAAAMYLPPSF
+212 KEPAAMYLPPSF

-339 FGGVGE
+339 FGGVGD
-345 VVRSSA
+345 VLKSSA

-360 TTQTVSAGDLAKA
+360 TTQTVSTSDLAKA
-373 GVGNGLANGFKD
+373 GVGSGLASGFKD

>member
-1 MKSKFKAFWSRLSS
+1 MKDKFKAFWSKLSS

-22 TVTVG
+22 MVTVG
-27 CSLICFSLLGYLA
+27 CVLIGFSLIGYLA
-40 TREKSSPPVDAKKK
+40 TRGKSATPEDKRRQM
-54 TDLVLLEPKLLEKT
+54 DLALEPKLLEKT
-68 QFLETQKEMARKDEE
+68 QYLETQKEMARKDEE
-83 NRQLKQQMEAIKAGG
+83 NRLLKQQMEAIKNGVASAGSVST
-98 PVLAG
+98 PVVSA
-103 QPALPS
+103 S
-109 PGVPVAGQPPLP
+109 PTPGQPPVP
-121 AQPVTVVQGQ
+121 GQPNPVAQGSGPQSMPGTVT
-131 GTQMFPETMHAGHKV
+131 AGR
-146 GKGNT
+146 KG
-151 VVASAPSPVLP
+151 VKSSLAFASPPPPSLS

-167 LPPPPPLP
+167 LPPPPPMP
-175 ADDASGQSATPP
+175 SGDLTGQPATPP
-187 ETEIGDISLVSSNF
+187 DTEVGDISLVSSSA
-201 QAKTP
+201 QAKIP
-206 PPEDKK
+206 PAEDKK
-212 KEAAAMYLPPSF
+212 KETTAMYLPPSF

-245 VPALLKVKTPAF
+245 VPVLLKVKTPAF

-339 FGGVGE
+339 FGGVGD
-345 VVRSSA
+345 VIRSSA

-360 TTQTVSAGDLAKA
+360 ATQTIGAADLAKA
-373 GVGNGLANGFKD
+373 GVGNGLASGFKD

>member
-1 MKSKFKAFWSRLSS
+1 MKNKFKAFWSRLSS
-15 KQRRSFV
+15 KQRRNFV

-27 CSLICFSLLGYLA
+27 CVLIGFSLVGYLA
-40 TREKSSPPVDAKKK
+40 TRGKTATPPDTKKSM
-54 TDLVLLEPKLLEKT
+54 DLALEPKLLEKT
-68 QFLETQKEMARKDEE
+68 QYLENQKELARKDEE
-83 NRQLKQQMEAIKAGG
+83 NRLLKQQMEAIKNGAAG
-98 PVLAG
+98 AG
-103 QPALPS
+103 SQPAT
-109 PGVPVAGQPPLP
+109 VATATPTPGQPPVPGQPTPVAQEKGPQALP
-121 AQPVTVVQGQ
+121 GTVA
-131 GTQMFPETMHAGHKV
+131 AGR
-146 GKGNT
+146 
-151 VVASAPSPVLP
+151 
-162 KGALP
+162 KGAKGSRAFASPPPPSLSKGTLP
-167 LPPPPPLP
+167 LPPPPPMP
-175 ADDASGQSATPP
+175 AGDQTGQSATPP
-187 ETEIGDISLVSSNF
+187 ETEIGDISLVSSSG
-201 QAKTP
+201 QTKTP
-206 PPEDKK
+206 PAEDKK
-212 KEAAAMYLPPSF
+212 KETTAMYLPPSF

-339 FGGVGE
+339 FGGVGD
-345 VVRSSA
+345 VVKSSA

-360 TTQTVSAGDLAKA
+360 ATQTIGAADLAKA

>member
-1 MKSKFKAFWSRLSS
+1 MMKNKFKAFWSKLSS
-15 KQRRSFV
+15 KQRRTLV
-22 TVTVG
+22 MATVG
-27 CSLICFSLLGYLA
+27 SALLGFSLLGYLA
-40 TREKSSPPVDAKKK
+40 TREKTTSPRDKRKQM
-54 TDLVLLEPKLLEKT
+54 DLALEPKLLEKT

-83 NRQLKQQMEAIKAGG
+83 NRLLKQQMEAIKNGAAVGG
-98 PVLAG
+98 SQPTTVASAITSPAMPPVPG
-103 QPALPS
+103 QPAKVVQEKGPQAMPGADAVGRKSIKGSGTSS
-109 PGVPVAGQPPLP
+109 PTPPL
-121 AQPVTVVQGQ
+121 
-131 GTQMFPETMHAGHKV
+131 
-146 GKGNT
+146 
-151 VVASAPSPVLP
+151 SLS
-162 KGALP
+162 
-167 LPPPPPLP
+167 LPPPPPPPMPSGDRYGQAAPP
-175 ADDASGQSATPP
+175 A
-187 ETEIGDISLVSSNF
+187 ETEIGDISLVSSNV
-201 QAKTP
+201 QTKTP
-206 PPEDKK
+206 TVEDKK
-212 KEAAAMYLPPSF
+212 KETAAMYLPPSF

-272 ADGRGNLATERA
+272 ADGKGNLATERA
-284 ELLLVSLS
+284 DLLLVSLS
-292 CLDRKGRA
+292 CIDRKGRA

-339 FGGVGE
+339 FGGLGDVIK
-345 VVRSSA
+345 SSA

-360 TTQTVSAGDLAKA
+360 TTQTVGAGDLAKA
-373 GVGNGLANGFKD
+373 GLGNGLASGFKD

>member
-1 MKSKFKAFWSRLSS
+1 MKNKFKAFWSRLSS
-15 KQRRSFV
+15 KQRRNFV

-27 CSLICFSLLGYLA
+27 CVLIGFSLVGYLA
-40 TREKSSPPVDAKKK
+40 TRGKTATPPDTKKSM
-54 TDLVLLEPKLLEKT
+54 DLALEPKLLEKT
-68 QFLETQKEMARKDEE
+68 QYLENQKELARKDEE
-83 NRQLKQQMEAIKAGG
+83 NRLLKQQMEAIKNGAAG
-98 PVLAG
+98 AG
-103 QPALPS
+103 SQPAT
-109 PGVPVAGQPPLP
+109 VATATQPPVPGQTTSVAQEKGPQALP
-121 AQPVTVVQGQ
+121 GTVA
-131 GTQMFPETMHAGHKV
+131 AGR
-146 GKGNT
+146 
-151 VVASAPSPVLP
+151 
-162 KGALP
+162 KGAKGSGAFASPPPPSLSKGTLP
-167 LPPPPPLP
+167 LPPPPPMP
-175 ADDASGQSATPP
+175 TGDQTGQSATPP
-187 ETEIGDISLVSSNF
+187 ETEIGDISLVSSSG

-206 PPEDKK
+206 PAEDKK
-212 KEAAAMYLPPSF
+212 KETTAMYLPPSF

-339 FGGVGE
+339 FGGVGD
-345 VVRSSA
+345 VVKSSA

-360 TTQTVSAGDLAKA
+360 TTQTIGAADLAKA

>member
-1 MKSKFKAFWSRLSS
+1 MMKNKFKAFWSRLNS
-15 KQRRSFV
+15 KQRRNFV

-27 CSLICFSLLGYLA
+27 CVLIGFSLVGYLA
-40 TREKSSPPVDAKKK
+40 TRGKTTTPLDTIKSM
-54 TDLVLLEPKLLEKT
+54 DLALEPKLLEKT

-83 NRQLKQQMEAIKAGG
+83 NRQLKQQMEAIKNGAGG
-98 PVLAG
+98 AG
-103 QPALPS
+103 SVPS
-109 PGVPVAGQPPLP
+109 PVASATPSAGQPPVPGQPISVAQGNGSQALP
-121 AQPVTVVQGQ
+121 GAVA
-131 GTQMFPETMHAGHKV
+131 AGR
-146 GKGNT
+146 
-151 VVASAPSPVLP
+151 
-162 KGALP
+162 KGAKGSGAFASPPPPSLAKGTLP

-175 ADDASGQSATPP
+175 AGDQAGQSATPP
-187 ETEIGDISLVSSNF
+187 ETEIGDISLVSSSG
-201 QAKTP
+201 QTKTP
-206 PPEDKK
+206 QPEDKK
-212 KEAAAMYLPPSF
+212 KETTAMYLPPSF

-339 FGGVGE
+339 FGGVGD
-345 VVRSSA
+345 VIRSSA

-360 TTQTVSAGDLAKA
+360 TTQTIGAADLAKA

>member
-15 KQRRSFV
+15 KQRRDLAIIG
-22 TVTVG
+22 VG
-27 CSLICFSLLGYLA
+27 SMLICLSLLGYLA
-40 TREKSSPPVDAKKK
+40 TRGKMAQPSE
-54 TDLVLLEPKLLEKT
+54 VLKPSNLALEPKLLEKN
-68 QFLETQKEMARKDEE
+68 QFLETQKELSLKDEE
-83 NRQLKQQMEAIKAGG
+83 LKKYKQEMEAIKAGT
-98 PVLAG
+98 AG
-103 QPALPS
+103 QP
-109 PGVPVAGQPPLP
+109 VPASSTGAIPGQPPLP
-121 AQPVTVVQGQ
+121 GQPVPVVQGQ
-131 GTQMFPETMHAGHKV
+131 GPHAMPEAENFGR
-146 GKGNT
+146 KGARGSAA
-151 VVASAPSPVLP
+151 VVSPPPLGLP

-167 LPPPPPLP
+167 PPPPPP
-175 ADDASGQSATPP
+175 PPFPGGEPSGQSVPP
-187 ETEIGDISLVSSNF
+187 AETEIGDISLISSTV
-201 QAKTP
+201 QPKAA
-206 PPEDKK
+206 PEDKK
-212 KEAAAMYLPPSF
+212 KEPASLYLPPSF

-272 ADGRGNLATERA
+272 ADGKGNLATERA

-339 FGGVGE
+339 FGGVGD

-360 TTQTVSAGDLAKA
+360 ATQTVGAGDLAKA
-373 GVGNGLANGFKD
+373 GVGSGLASGFKD

-419 EIKKLRKGGVK
+419 EIKKIRRGGVQ

>member
-1 MKSKFKAFWSRLSS
+1 MKSKFQAFWGRLSS

-22 TVTVG
+22 MVTVG

-40 TREKSSPPVDAKKK
+40 TRGKTSPPVDAKKK
-54 TDLVLLEPKLLEKT
+54 MDLALEPRLLEKS
-68 QFLETQKEMARKDEE
+68 QYLETQKELSQRDEE
-83 NRQLKQQMEAIKAGG
+83 LKKYKEQMEAIKAGAAVPG
-98 PVLAG
+98 G
-103 QPALPS
+103 QPPLPS
-109 PGVPVAGQPPLP
+109 TGAPAAGQPPLP
-121 AQPVTVVQGQ
+121 AQPVAVAQGQ
-131 GTQMFPETMHAGHKV
+131 GTKMTPESAGRK
-146 GKGNT
+146 GAKGNT
-151 VVASAPSPVLP
+151 IIATAPSPVHP
-162 KGALP
+162 KVALP

-175 ADDASGQSATPP
+175 SGEASGPSAAPP
-187 ETEIGDISLVSSNF
+187 ETEIGDISFVSSSVP
-201 QAKTP
+201 AKTP

-212 KEAAAMYLPPSF
+212 KESAAMYLPPSF

-272 ADGRGNLATERA
+272 ADGKGNLATERA

-339 FGGVGE
+339 FGGVGD
-345 VVRSSA
+345 VIRSSA

>member
-1 MKSKFKAFWSRLSS
+1 MKDKFKAFWSKLSS

-22 TVTVG
+22 MVTVG
-27 CSLICFSLLGYLA
+27 CALIAFSLMGYLA
-40 TREKSSPPVDAKKK
+40 TRGKTAPPEDKRKQM
-54 TDLVLLEPKLLEKT
+54 DLALEPKLLEKT
-68 QFLETQKEMARKDEE
+68 QNLENQKEMARKDEE
-83 NRQLKQQMEAIKAGG
+83 NRQLKQQMEAIKNGTASAGSVPT
-98 PVLAG
+98 PVTSA
-103 QPALPS
+103 S
-109 PGVPVAGQPPLP
+109 PTPGQPPVP
-121 AQPVTVVQGQ
+121 GQPIPVAQGNGAQPMSGNAAAGRK
-131 GTQMFPETMHAGHKV
+131 GT
-146 GKGNT
+146 KGS
-151 VVASAPSPVLP
+151 VAFASPPPPSLS
-162 KGALP
+162 KGTLP
-167 LPPPPPLP
+167 LPPPPPMP
-175 ADDASGQSATPP
+175 AGDQYGQPATPP
-187 ETEIGDISLVSSNF
+187 DMEVGDISLVSSSA
-201 QAKTP
+201 QTKILPA
-206 PPEDKK
+206 EDKK
-212 KEAAAMYLPPSF
+212 KETTAMYLPPSF

-272 ADGRGNLATERA
+272 ADGKGNLATERA

-339 FGGVGE
+339 FGGVGD
-345 VVRSSA
+345 VIRSSA
-351 TTTAISPLG
+351 NTTAISPLG
-360 TTQTVSAGDLAKA
+360 TTQTVGAADLAKA
-373 GVGNGLANGFKD
+373 GVGNGLASGFKD

>member
-1 MKSKFKAFWSRLSS
+1 MKNKFKAFWSRLSS
-15 KQRRSFV
+15 KQRRNFV

-27 CSLICFSLLGYLA
+27 CVLIGFSLVGYLA
-40 TREKSSPPVDAKKK
+40 TRGKTATPLDSKKSM
-54 TDLVLLEPKLLEKT
+54 DLALEPKLLEKT
-68 QFLETQKEMARKDEE
+68 QFLETQKEIARKDEE
-83 NRQLKQQMEAIKAGG
+83 NRLLKQQMEAIKNGAAGTG
-98 PVLAG
+98 SVPSPVAS
-103 QPALPS
+103 ATPS
-109 PGVPVAGQPPLP
+109 PGQPPVPGQPIPVA
-121 AQPVTVVQGQ
+121 Q
-131 GTQMFPETMHAGHKV
+131 GTGSQAISGAVAAGR
-146 GKGNT
+146 
-151 VVASAPSPVLP
+151 
-162 KGALP
+162 KGAKGSGAFASPPPPSLSKGTLP

-175 ADDASGQSATPP
+175 AGDQAGQSATPP
-187 ETEIGDISLVSSNF
+187 ETEIGDISLVSSSG
-201 QAKTP
+201 QTKTP
-206 PPEDKK
+206 PAEDKK
-212 KEAAAMYLPPSF
+212 KETTAMYLPPSF

-339 FGGVGE
+339 FGGVGD
-345 VVRSSA
+345 VIRSSA

>member
-1 MKSKFKAFWSRLSS
+1 MKNKFKAFWSRLSS

-27 CSLICFSLLGYLA
+27 CALIGFSLLGYLA
-40 TREKSSPPVDAKKK
+40 TKGKTAPSADTKKSM
-54 TDLVLLEPKLLEKT
+54 DLALEPKLLEKT
-68 QFLETQKEMARKDEE
+68 QYLETQKEMARKDEE
-83 NRQLKQQMEAIKAGG
+83 NRLLKQQMEAIKNGAAG
-98 PVLAG
+98 AG
-103 QPALPS
+103 SQPASSVSATPS
-109 PGVPVAGQPPLP
+109 PGQPPVPGQPTSVAQEKGPQAMPAAVVAGR
-121 AQPVTVVQGQ
+121 
-131 GTQMFPETMHAGHKV
+131 
-146 GKGNT
+146 
-151 VVASAPSPVLP
+151 
-162 KGALP
+162 KGAKGSVAFSSPPPPSLSKGTLP

-175 ADDASGQSATPP
+175 AGDQSAQSATPP
-187 ETEIGDISLVSSNF
+187 ETEIGDISLVSSSG
-201 QAKTP
+201 QTKTP

-212 KEAAAMYLPPSF
+212 KETTAMYLPPSF

-339 FGGVGE
+339 FGGVGD
-345 VVRSSA
+345 VVRASA

-360 TTQTVSAGDLAKA
+360 ATQTIGAADLAKA
-373 GVGNGLANGFKD
+373 GIGSGLANGFKD